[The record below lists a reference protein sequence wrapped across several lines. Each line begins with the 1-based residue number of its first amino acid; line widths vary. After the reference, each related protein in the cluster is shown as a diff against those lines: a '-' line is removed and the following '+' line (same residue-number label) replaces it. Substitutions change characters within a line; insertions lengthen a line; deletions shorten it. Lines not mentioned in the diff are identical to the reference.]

1 MTGKTT
7 DSTFKADVIDSATP
21 VVVDFWAEWC
31 GPCRMIAPAL
41 DELSKEFEGKVKIVK
56 LNVDENPG
64 VAGQLG
70 IRSIPTLMVFK
81 NVQVAAQKVG
91 ALQVAAVGQQPG
103 PGDGVF
109 FMAAIIPVACRFRP
123 PPRRRDRASPSQ
135 AHAAQ
140 RRAARR
146 QCARAHR
153 LRSMPSRLSTRSCV
167 QAP

>member
-7 DSTFKADVIDSATP
+7 DSTFKTDVIDSATP

-41 DELSKEFEGKVKIVK
+41 DEISKELEGKVKIVK

-81 NVQVAAQKVG
+81 NGQVAAQKVG
-91 ALQVAAVGQQPG
+91 AASKSDLSKWIQG
-103 PGDGVF
+103 
-109 FMAAIIPVACRFRP
+109 AI
-123 PPRRRDRASPSQ
+123 
-135 AHAAQ
+135 
-140 RRAARR
+140 
-146 QCARAHR
+146 
-153 LRSMPSRLSTRSCV
+153 
-167 QAP
+167 

>member
-41 DELSKEFEGKVKIVK
+41 DEISKELEGKVKIVK

-81 NVQVAAQKVG
+81 NGQVAAQKVG
-91 ALQVAAVGQQPG
+91 AASKSDLSKWIQG
-103 PGDGVF
+103 
-109 FMAAIIPVACRFRP
+109 AI
-123 PPRRRDRASPSQ
+123 
-135 AHAAQ
+135 
-140 RRAARR
+140 
-146 QCARAHR
+146 
-153 LRSMPSRLSTRSCV
+153 
-167 QAP
+167 